1 MSTKAKAVKLN
12 NVNDV
17 KNWLRSFPVV
27 KKDIENQMSFYEE
40 LAECFM
46 RDINWKKDVERYR
59 NEVKKLKS
67 KLNLLLKDYERVAR
81 VLDEKE
87 KLVLDVKYLKGVR
100 WDYIEMYVF
109 YSRRQAIRIHD
120 AAIKKLVG
128 QVVEA

>member
-46 RDINWKKDVERYR
+46 RDINWKKDVELYR

-100 WDYIEMYVF
+100 WDYIERYVF

-120 AAIKKLVG
+120 TAIKKLVG